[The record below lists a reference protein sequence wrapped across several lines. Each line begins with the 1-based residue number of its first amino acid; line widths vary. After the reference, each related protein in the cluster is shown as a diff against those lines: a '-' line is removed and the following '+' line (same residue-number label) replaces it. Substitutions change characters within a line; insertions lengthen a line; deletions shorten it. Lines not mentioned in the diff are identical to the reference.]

1 MKPGALQTEALLP
14 DDAGTEKTVKRQPGK
29 PAAVTMRDVA
39 NSSGFS
45 PATVSIVLNN
55 APLARYIAPATKK
68 KIEEAA
74 LKLGYRPNAMAR
86 FLRSKRTNSV
96 GVMFFDITDPF
107 CTPILRGIENSLF
120 QASYVPIF
128 TDAHNQRNRFE
139 RYLEMVLERHVEAL
153 IVVANWLFVDI
164 HLLAD
169 FSKRNIPA
177 ATIGWEL
184 PGDTVSS
191 VMVDNEIGGRLALEH
206 LHKLGHRK
214 IAFIRGPKTLIDSG
228 PRWKGIQKF
237 AASVGLEIDPH
248 LTMQLPEAFEPSSG
262 FEGGLRLTEE
272 LLERRKKFTAL
283 VAFDD
288 LTALGA
294 IRALSKAGVKVPEQ
308 CSVIGFDDVALS
320 ALSAPSLTTV
330 RQPLEAMGNLAV
342 NIIMEAVNAAQEK
355 REWSI
360 THQRVTPELMIR
372 ESTRA
377 ISLSTSSHD

>member
-1 MKPGALQTEALLP
+1 
-14 DDAGTEKTVKRQPGK
+14 
-29 PAAVTMRDVA
+29 MRDVA

-68 KIEEAA
+68 KIEETAR
-74 LKLGYRPNAMAR
+74 KLGYRPNAMAR
-86 FLRSKRTNSV
+86 FLRSKRTHSV

-120 QASYVPIF
+120 QGSYVPILA
-128 TDAHNQRNRFE
+128 DAHNQRNRFE
-139 RYLEMVLERHVEAL
+139 RYLELLLERHVEAL

-184 PGDTVSS
+184 PGDNVSS
-191 VMVDNEIGGRLALEH
+191 VMVDNETGGRLALEH

-237 AASVGLEIDPH
+237 AHTAGVEIDSN
-248 LTMQLPEAFEPSSG
+248 LIMQLPEAFDPNSG
-262 FEGGLRLTEE
+262 FEGGFRLTEE
-272 LLERRKKFTAL
+272 LLTRRRKFTAL

-294 IRALSKAGVKVPEQ
+294 IRALNKAGMSVPEQ
-308 CSVIGFDDVALS
+308 CSVVGFDDVALS
-320 ALSAPSLTTV
+320 AMALPSLTTV
-330 RQPLEAMGNLAV
+330 RQPLEVMGNLAV
-342 NIIMEAVNAAQEK
+342 NIIMEGITASQEK
-355 REWSI
+355 RDWTI
-360 THQRVTPELMIR
+360 THHRAAPELVIR
-372 ESTRA
+372 ESSRA
-377 ISLSTSSHD
+377 ISLSTSHD

>member
-1 MKPGALQTEALLP
+1 MKPGPLPTETPLP
-14 DDAGTEKTVKRQPGK
+14 DDAGARKLVKRPSAK
-29 PAAVTMRDVA
+29 STAVTMRDVA
-39 NSSGFS
+39 NASGFS

-68 KIEEAA
+68 KIEESAR
-74 LKLGYRPNAMAR
+74 KLGYRPNAMAR
-86 FLRSKRTNSV
+86 FLRSKRTHSV

-120 QASYVPIF
+120 QASYVPILA
-128 TDAHNQRNRFE
+128 DAHNQRNRFE
-139 RYLEMVLERHVEAL
+139 RYLELLLERHVEGL
-153 IVVANWLFVDI
+153 VVVANWLFVDI

-191 VMVDNEIGGRLALEH
+191 VMVDNEAGGRLAMEH

-214 IAFIRGPKTLIDSG
+214 IAYIRGPKTLIDSG

-237 AASVGLEIDPH
+237 AHSAGLEIDSN
-248 LTMQLPEAFEPSSG
+248 LVMQLPEAFDPNSS
-262 FEGGLRLTEE
+262 FEGGFRLTEE
-272 LLERRKKFTAL
+272 LLQKRRKFTAV

-294 IRALSKAGVKVPEQ
+294 IRALNKAGIRVPEQ
-308 CSVIGFDDVALS
+308 CSVVGFDDVALS
-320 ALSAPSLTTV
+320 SMAVPSLTTV
-330 RQPLEAMGNLAV
+330 RQPLEMMGNLAV
-342 NIIMEAVNAAQEK
+342 NIVMEGITASQEK
-355 REWSI
+355 REWTI
-360 THQRVTPELMIR
+360 THHRAAPELVIR
-372 ESTRA
+372 ESTSA
-377 ISLSTSSHD
+377 ISLSTSHD

>member
-1 MKPGALQTEALLP
+1 MKHPLQSGTLLP
-14 DDAGTEKTVKRQPGK
+14 DDAKTEKIVKRPSAK
-29 PAAVTMRDVA
+29 SATVTMRDVA
-39 NSSGFS
+39 NTSGFS

-68 KIEEAA
+68 KIEDAA
-74 LKLGYRPNAMAR
+74 RKLGYRPNAMAR
-86 FLRSKRTNSV
+86 FLRSKRTHSV

-120 QASYVPIF
+120 QGSYVPILA
-128 TDAHNQRNRFE
+128 DAHNQRNRFE
-139 RYLEMVLERHVEAL
+139 RYLELLLERHVEAL

-184 PGDTVSS
+184 PGDNVSS
-191 VMVDNEIGGRLALEH
+191 VMVDNETGGRLALEH
-206 LHKLGHRK
+206 LYNLGHRK

-237 AASVGLEIDPH
+237 AHTAGLEIDSN
-248 LTMQLPEAFEPSSG
+248 LTMQLPEAFDPNSG
-262 FEGGLRLTEE
+262 FEGGFRLTEE
-272 LLERRKKFTAL
+272 LLQRRRKFTAL

-288 LTALGA
+288 LTAFGA
-294 IRALSKAGVKVPEQ
+294 IRALNKAGLRVPEQ
-308 CSVIGFDDVALS
+308 CSVVGFDDVALS
-320 ALSAPSLTTV
+320 SMAAPSLTTV
-330 RQPLEAMGNLAV
+330 RQPLEVMGNLAV
-342 NIIMEAVNAAQEK
+342 NIVMEGITASQEK
-355 REWSI
+355 RDWTI
-360 THQRVTPELMIR
+360 THHRAAPELVIR

-377 ISLSTSSHD
+377 ISLSTSRD